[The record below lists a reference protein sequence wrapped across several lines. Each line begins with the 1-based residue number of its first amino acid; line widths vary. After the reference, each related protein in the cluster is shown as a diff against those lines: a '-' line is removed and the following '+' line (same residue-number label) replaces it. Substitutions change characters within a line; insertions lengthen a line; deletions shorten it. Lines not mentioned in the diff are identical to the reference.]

1 MIVNNGSAEGK
12 VNLLKTIKRI
22 MYGKS
27 SFITLKTKLL
37 MHEYSFSIN

>member
-1 MIVNNGSAEGK
+1 MKVNNGLAEGK

-27 SFITLKTKLL
+27 SFTSLKTKLL
-37 MHEYSFSIN
+37 MHEYSFYIN